1 MAVLR
6 EKNGGNWEIA
16 VQLHGKV
23 LPPKSSWLSLIISME
38 KRGAGRCMCWIIIC
52 SWVSV
57 AIIHFQILSPR
68 SSLNNL
74 NGVMP

>member
-38 KRGAGRCMCWIIIC
+38 KRGAGRCMVLD
-52 SWVSV
+52 S
-57 AIIHFQILSPR
+57 
-68 SSLNNL
+68 NL
-74 NGVMP
+74 QLG